1 MQGRFQGNVAVSRL
15 PFRVFGMVLL
25 AGMLSACGHM
35 PGQDMADESGR
46 PDLHTSSDEPVARQ
60 RARVRLELAVGY
72 FEQGQT
78 TIALDELKQAI
89 AQDPAYADA
98 FNLRGLIYMRLSD
111 YRLAEDSFRR
121 ALSLKS
127 KDPDVSHN
135 LGWLLCQTGRWSE
148 SDGYFSQALASP
160 LYGNKSKTFM
170 TQGLCLMRAGKF
182 SEAESTL
189 ARSYELDAGNPFTGY
204 NLADLLFRRKDFRRA
219 QFYIRRLNNSEFA
232 NAESLWLGIQV
243 ERKMDD
249 KVAMMQLVAQLR
261 NRFPQSKEL
270 GAYERGEFND

>member
-1 MQGRFQGNVAVSRL
+1 MRELALTVGGAVLALAVLSGCAQL
-15 PFRVFGMVLL
+15 PRQD
-25 AGMLSACGHM
+25 LS
-35 PGQDMADESGR
+35 DDSGR
-46 PDLHTSSDEPVARQ
+46 PDLHTSSDEPAVRQ

-89 AQDPAYADA
+89 TQDPTYADA

-111 YRLAEDSFRR
+111 FRLAEESFRR
-121 ALSLKS
+121 ALSLKP

-135 LGWLLCQTGRWSE
+135 MGWLLCQTGRWSE
-148 SDGYFSQALASP
+148 SEGFFSQALASP

-170 TQGLCLMRAGKF
+170 TQGLCLMRAGKL
-182 SEAESTL
+182 SEAEGML
-189 ARSYELDAGNPFTGY
+189 ARSYELDAGNPVTGY

-249 KVAMMQLVAQLR
+249 RVAMMQLVAQLR

-270 GAYERGEFND
+270 GSYERGEFND

>member
-1 MQGRFQGNVAVSRL
+1 MRDRFQGCAALFRGGWRAVGL
-15 PFRVFGMVLL
+15 VLVL
-25 AGMLSACGHM
+25 VVVSGCAQL
-35 PGQDMADESGR
+35 PGQDASEGPGQ
-46 PDLHTSSDEPVARQ
+46 PDMHTSSDEPATRQ

-89 AQDPAYADA
+89 AQDPSYADA

-111 YRLAEDSFRR
+111 FRLAEESFRR
-121 ALSLKS
+121 ALSLKP

-148 SDGYFSQALASP
+148 SEGYFSQALASP

-170 TQGLCLMRAGKF
+170 TQGLCLMRAGKL
-182 SEAESTL
+182 SEAESML
-189 ARSYELDAGNPFTGY
+189 ARSYELDAGNPVTGY
-204 NLADLLFRRKDFRRA
+204 NLADLLFRRQDFRRA

-249 KVAMMQLVAQLR
+249 KVAMMQLAGQLR

>member
-1 MQGRFQGNVAVSRL
+1 
-15 PFRVFGMVLL
+15 
-25 AGMLSACGHM
+25 
-35 PGQDMADESGR
+35 
-46 PDLHTSSDEPVARQ
+46 
-60 RARVRLELAVGY
+60 
-72 FEQGQT
+72 
-78 TIALDELKQAI
+78 
-89 AQDPAYADA
+89 
-98 FNLRGLIYMRLSD
+98 
-111 YRLAEDSFRR
+111 
-121 ALSLKS
+121 
-127 KDPDVSHN
+127 
-135 LGWLLCQTGRWSE
+135 
-148 SDGYFSQALASP
+148 
-160 LYGNKSKTFM
+160 
-170 TQGLCLMRAGKF
+170 MRAGKF

-189 ARSYELDAGNPFTGY
+189 ARSYELDAGNPVTGY